1 MHLYL
6 ISFLHNSMYFSFDE
20 LEINNNLI
28 TTQWLQ
34 WFCNA
39 HHHSENSC
47 GDLNPQEKNKPKTSD
62 H

>member
-1 MHLYL
+1 MH
-6 ISFLHNSMYFSFDE
+6 FSFDE

-28 TTQWLQ
+28 TKQWLQ

-39 HHHSENSC
+39 HHHSEKPC
-47 GDLNPQEKNKPKTSD
+47 GEEKNKPKTSD